1 MKPIVDE
8 AVKRLQLEAVIRIIC
23 SPAEIQHREIKHLPA
38 LLINGS
44 VVVEGR
50 VPSIFTM
57 PQLIQTAIEK
67 LSVG

>member
-8 AVKRLQLEAVIRIIC
+8 ALKRLQVDAAVTIIC
-23 SPAEIQHREIKHLPA
+23 SPAEIERQGIKHLPA
-38 LLINGS
+38 LLIDGR

-57 PQLIQTAIEK
+57 PRLIQTAIERM
-67 LSVG
+67 SVE

>member
-8 AVKRLQLEAVIRIIC
+8 AVKRLQLKAAIHIIC
-23 SPAEIQHREIKHLPA
+23 SPAEIQHKGINNLPA

-44 VVVEGR
+44 LVVEGR
-50 VPSIFTM
+50 VPTIFTM

-67 LSVG
+67 MSAD